1 MDPARKRQK
10 VSSACERCRKRK
22 LGCDQQRPC
31 QLCLR
36 AGVTCVPRG
45 EPVARASPTISIGA
59 LEQNRAPGEGQN
71 APVRPNDR
79 HTAVLP
85 ELNIVDLSTRMFLRD
100 EQHQTLGYDT
110 SALPGGKKT
119 YSPLLSSPIPW
130 RDGIGIQL
138 PPRQVLDELVT
149 QFFDSVDWF
158 MMGQVFHEGSFR
170 QRYDSLIT
178 SVHVAGPDN
187 NFLWLVMLVL
197 ALGAHY
203 SSLREPLNE
212 HHRNLSVLSEKLLT
226 QIEYRFLQIIGC
238 PNVEAVQVC
247 VLLGSFHLFN
257 GRPTVG
263 MGVLGSG
270 IKIAQVIGLHR
281 ESMWHNLSEV
291 AQESRRRSWWAL
303 EVFDKYAAVAF
314 GRPCSIDDSDCN
326 IGLVTDVGD
335 ISPRQSP
342 LLTYHQWKFRLYRI
356 MGPFL
361 GRRLQSN
368 RLDTVRA
375 IHGQLVAWGRELP
388 DSLRLETYGESGS
401 SGDAPL
407 IQLAAL
413 ALQLTYDNLRIILH
427 RSVAFGDIGREVGLA
442 GRVVE
447 TESTAFSRQ
456 QLLESAL
463 RTSELY
469 RYSHLLQAS
478 RRTHAVMHIGICL
491 FTSGVVLCA
500 LSLMEPLSITSQK
513 AKAGIMQII
522 RLQKERVSNQHVL
535 SLQSVRILEDLVNV
549 VMQAEQ
555 RTILGGPIPASPSKP
570 RRRGERVADNE
581 YTDSSQTR
589 INAGG
594 DSDGAISTIQAS
606 LTPLQEVFANH
617 TQQPPN
623 QTGVPTSDNFAST
636 WQDAGG
642 LDHSMSALDSTA
654 GFSWDGNISSLVE
667 SGLADASQLWLWSD
681 NLGYQSFA
689 ELGDIL
695 H

>member
-36 AGVTCVPRG
+36 AGVTCIPRG
-45 EPVARASPTISIGA
+45 EPVARASPTSPIA
-59 LEQNRAPGEGQN
+59 APVEQNRAPSEGQN

-79 HTAVLP
+79 HTTVLP

-119 YSPLLSSPIPW
+119 YSPLLHSPIPW

-158 MMGQVFHEGSFR
+158 MMVFHEGSFR

-203 SSLREPLNE
+203 SSLHEPLDE

-281 ESMWHNLSEV
+281 ESMWHNLSDV
-291 AQESRRRSWWAL
+291 ARESRRRSWWAL
-303 EVFDKYAAVAF
+303 EVFDK
-314 GRPCSIDDSDCN
+314 
-326 IGLVTDVGD
+326 
-335 ISPRQSP
+335 
-342 LLTYHQWKFRLYRI
+342 LYRI

-375 IHGQLVAWGRELP
+375 IHGQLVAWERELP

-427 RSVAFGDIGREVGLA
+427 RSVAFGDIGHEVGLA

-447 TESTAFSRQ
+447 SESTAFSRQ

-522 RLQKERVSNQHVL
+522 RLQKESVSNQHVL

-555 RTILGGPIPASPSKP
+555 RTILGGPIPASISQPKG
-570 RRRGERVADNE
+570 RGKRVADNE
-581 YTDSSQTR
+581 YTGISQSQT
-589 INAGG
+589 NMNENSGG
-594 DSDGAISTIQAS
+594 ANTTTQAS

-623 QTGVPTSDNFAST
+623 QMGVPTPDTSAST

-642 LDHSMSALDSTA
+642 LDHSIPALDSTA

>member
-1 MDPARKRQK
+1 
-10 VSSACERCRKRK
+10 
-22 LGCDQQRPC
+22 
-31 QLCLR
+31 
-36 AGVTCVPRG
+36 
-45 EPVARASPTISIGA
+45 
-59 LEQNRAPGEGQN
+59 
-71 APVRPNDR
+71 
-79 HTAVLP
+79 
-85 ELNIVDLSTRMFLRD
+85 MFSRD

-110 SALPGGKKT
+110 SALPGGRKT

-138 PPRQVLDELVT
+138 PPRQVLDELIT

-158 MMGQVFHEGSFR
+158 MMVCSILVILFAIFFTTYPAGLMRLSQVFHEGSFR
-170 QRYDSLIT
+170 QRYKSLID

-187 NFLWLVMLVL
+187 NFLWVVLLVL

-203 SSLREPLNE
+203 SSLREPFDD
-212 HHRNLSVLSEKLLT
+212 HDQNLSVLSEKLLT

-281 ESMWHNLSEV
+281 ESMWHNISEV
-291 AQESRRRSWWAL
+291 ARESRRRSWWAL
-303 EVFDKYAAVAF
+303 EVFDKYVTGSSPHLSRIPSDVSFISRYAAVAF

-326 IGLVTDVGD
+326 IGLVTDVGE
-335 ISPRQSP
+335 ISPRQTP

-361 GRRLQSN
+361 GRRLQTN
-368 RLDTVRA
+368 RLDTVKA
-375 IHGQLVAWGRELP
+375 IHDQLVTWERELP
-388 DSLRLETYGESGS
+388 NSLRLESYKEDS
-401 SGDAPL
+401 SAGHPPL

-427 RSVAFGDIGREVGLA
+427 RSVAFGVFDHEADSDGK
-442 GRVVE
+442 VVE
-447 TESTAFSRQ
+447 IESSAFSRQ

-522 RLQKERVSNQHVL
+522 RLQKERVSKHHVL
-535 SLQSVRILEDLVNV
+535 SLQSVKILEDLVNV
-549 VMQAEQ
+549 VLQAEQ
-555 RTILGGPIPASPSKP
+555 RTILGNPVPASTSEQKST
-570 RRRGERVADNE
+570 ERHVVESE
-581 YTDSSQTR
+581 YTNLNQTQT
-589 INAGG
+589 NQEG
-594 DSDGAISTIQAS
+594 DIRCVVATAQAS
-606 LTPLQEVFANH
+606 LTPLQE
-617 TQQPPN
+617 
-623 QTGVPTSDNFAST
+623 
-636 WQDAGG
+636 
-642 LDHSMSALDSTA
+642 
-654 GFSWDGNISSLVE
+654 GNAPHVMYIT
-667 SGLADASQLWLWSD
+667 
-681 NLGYQSFA
+681 F
-689 ELGDIL
+689 
-695 H
+695 

>member
-10 VSSACERCRKRK
+10 VSSACERCRQRK
-22 LGCDQQRPC
+22 LGCDEQRPC
-31 QLCLR
+31 QLCVR
-36 AGVTCVPRG
+36 AGVTCIPRG
-45 EPVARASPTISIGA
+45 DPVARASPARPIAVPVAQGESCDGQA
-59 LEQNRAPGEGQN
+59 APIPANG
-71 APVRPNDR
+71 R
-79 HTAVLP
+79 HTAILS
-85 ELNIVDLSTRMFLRD
+85 ELNIVDLSTQIFSRD
-100 EQHQTLGYDT
+100 DQHQALGYDT
-110 SALPGGKKT
+110 SALPGGKKA
-119 YSPLLSSPIPW
+119 YSPLITNLTPW
-130 RDGIGIQL
+130 REVIGVQL
-138 PPRQVLDELVT
+138 PAQPVLDELVT

-158 MMGQVFHEGSFR
+158 MMVFHEGSFR
-170 QRYDSLIT
+170 QRYDKLIA
-178 SVHVAGPDN
+178 SVHVTGPDN
-187 NFLWLVMLVL
+187 NFLWLVSLVL

-203 SSLREPLNE
+203 SSLPDSLTD
-212 HHRNLSVLSEKLLT
+212 HHQSLSVLSEQLLT

-281 ESMWHNLSEV
+281 ESMWHNLSDV

-326 IGLVTDVGD
+326 IGLVTDVGET
-335 ISPRQSP
+335 SPRQSP
-342 LLTYHQWKFRLYRI
+342 LLTYHQWKFRLYRL

-361 GRRLQSN
+361 GRRLQTKG
-368 RLDTVRA
+368 LDTVKV
-375 IHGQLVAWGRELP
+375 IHERLATWERELP
-388 DSLRLETYGESGS
+388 NSLRLETYKNDDTSGHP
-401 SGDAPL
+401 PL

-427 RSVAFGDIGREVGLA
+427 RSVAFGDMGQEARINGRLVG
-442 GRVVE
+442 
-447 TESTAFSRQ
+447 TESSVFSRQ
-456 QLLESAL
+456 QLLDAAL

-469 RYSHLLQAS
+469 QYSHLLQAS

-500 LSLMEPLSITSQK
+500 LSLMEPLSTTSQK

-535 SLQSVRILEDLVNV
+535 SLQSVKILEDLVNV

-555 RTILGGPIPASPSKP
+555 RIILGGPIQSSTLNEID
-570 RRRGERVADNE
+570 RGKGATDDE
-581 YTDSSQTR
+581 YTGFSRTKRNLDDPGSAAWAT
-589 INAGG
+589 
-594 DSDGAISTIQAS
+594 QAS

-617 TQQPPN
+617 TQNPLQHM
-623 QTGVPTSDNFAST
+623 GVPSSEASVSI
-636 WQDAGG
+636 WQDAEG
-642 LDHSMSALDSTA
+642 LDHRAPALDSST
-654 GFSWDGNISSLVE
+654 GFSWDGNIFSLMD
-667 SGLADASQLWLWSD
+667 SGLADASQLWLWSND
-681 NLGYQSFA
+681 LGYQSFA
-689 ELGDIL
+689 ELSDI
-695 H
+695 HY

>member
-1 MDPARKRQK
+1 
-10 VSSACERCRKRK
+10 
-22 LGCDQQRPC
+22 
-31 QLCLR
+31 
-36 AGVTCVPRG
+36 
-45 EPVARASPTISIGA
+45 
-59 LEQNRAPGEGQN
+59 
-71 APVRPNDR
+71 
-79 HTAVLP
+79 
-85 ELNIVDLSTRMFLRD
+85 MFLRD

-138 PPRQVLDELVT
+138 PPLQVLDELVT

-158 MMGQVFHEGSFR
+158 MMVCSVLVILLAVLFTTCPTGLMSFGQVFHEGSFR
-170 QRYDSLIT
+170 QRYATLIT
-178 SVHVAGPDN
+178 SAYVAGPDN
-187 NFLWLVMLVL
+187 NFLWLLMLVL

-203 SSLREPLNE
+203 SSLREPLDE
-212 HHRNLSVLSEKLLT
+212 HHRNLSVLSETLLT

-281 ESMWHNLSEV
+281 EAMWHNLSEV
-291 AQESRRRSWWAL
+291 ARESRRRSWWAL
-303 EVFDKYAAVAF
+303 EVFDK
-314 GRPCSIDDSDCN
+314 
-326 IGLVTDVGD
+326 
-335 ISPRQSP
+335 
-342 LLTYHQWKFRLYRI
+342 LYRI

-368 RLDTVRA
+368 RVDTVRA
-375 IHGQLVAWGRELP
+375 IHGQLVAWERELP
-388 DSLRLETYGESGS
+388 DSLRLEKYGESGS

-427 RSVAFGDIGREVGLA
+427 RSVAFGDIGHEVGLA

-522 RLQKERVSNQHVL
+522 RLQKESVSNQHVL

-555 RTILGGPIPASPSKP
+555 RTILGGPIPASISQPKGRP
-570 RRRGERVADNE
+570 KRVADNE
-581 YTDSSQTR
+581 YTGISQSQT
-589 INAGG
+589 NMNENSGG
-594 DSDGAISTIQAS
+594 ANTTTQAS

-623 QTGVPTSDNFAST
+623 QMAVPTSDTSASAS
-636 WQDAGG
+636 QDAGA
-642 LDHSMSALDSTA
+642 LDHIMPALDSTA

-689 ELGDIL
+689 ELDDIL

>member
-45 EPVARASPTISIGA
+45 EPVARASPTISNPA
-59 LEQNRAPGEGQN
+59 PVEQGGTYGEGRT
-71 APVRPNDR
+71 APILPNDR
-79 HTAVLP
+79 RTAVLP
-85 ELNIVDLSTRMFLRD
+85 ELNIVDLSTRMFSRD

-130 RDGIGIQL
+130 RDGIGVQL
-138 PPRQVLDELVT
+138 PPRQVLNELIT

-158 MMGQVFHEGSFR
+158 MMVCAVLVILLAIFFTTYPDGSFR
-170 QRYDSLIT
+170 QRYESLID
-178 SVHVAGPDN
+178 SVHVAGPDT
-187 NFLWLVMLVL
+187 NFLWLVLLVL

-203 SSLREPLNE
+203 SSLREPFDG
-212 HHRNLSVLSEKLLT
+212 HGQNLSVLSEKLLT

-263 MGVLGSG
+263 MGVLGGG

-281 ESMWHNLSEV
+281 ESMWPNLSEV
-291 AQESRRRSWWAL
+291 ARESRRRSWWAL

-326 IGLVTDVGD
+326 IGLVTDVGE
-335 ISPRQSP
+335 ISPRQTP

-361 GRRLQSN
+361 GRRLQTN
-368 RLDTVRA
+368 RMDTVKA
-375 IHGQLVAWGRELP
+375 IHDQLVTWERELP
-388 DSLRLETYGESGS
+388 NSLRLETYKKDSS
-401 SGDAPL
+401 SGHPPL

-427 RSVAFGDIGREVGLA
+427 RSVAFGVFEHEA
-442 GRVVE
+442 GSDGKVVE
-447 TESTAFSRQ
+447 TESSAFSRQ

-522 RLQKERVSNQHVL
+522 RLQKERVSKHHVL
-535 SLQSVRILEDLVNV
+535 SLQSVKILEDLVNV
-549 VMQAEQ
+549 VLQAEQ
-555 RTILGGPIPASPSKP
+555 RTILGNPVPASTSQPKP
-570 RRRGERVADNE
+570 IERHVDESE
-581 YTDSSQTR
+581 YANLNQTQT
-589 INAGG
+589 NQKGNLGG
-594 DSDGAISTIQAS
+594 VVTTAQVS
-606 LTPLQEVFANH
+606 LTPLQEV
-617 TQQPPN
+617 
-623 QTGVPTSDNFAST
+623 D
-636 WQDAGG
+636 
-642 LDHSMSALDSTA
+642 
-654 GFSWDGNISSLVE
+654 

-689 ELGDIL
+689 ELSDTTVRQQWSTC
-695 H
+695 

>member
-45 EPVARASPTISIGA
+45 QPVARAPPTIPIVAPAGQRRSYG
-59 LEQNRAPGEGQN
+59 EERA
-71 APVRPNDR
+71 APVRLNDR
-79 HTAVLP
+79 DTAVLP
-85 ELNIVDLSTRMFLRD
+85 ELNIVDLSTRIFSRD
-100 EQHQTLGYDT
+100 EQHQALEYDT
-110 SALPGGKKT
+110 SALPGGRKT
-119 YSPLLSSPIPW
+119 YSPLLSSPMPW
-130 RDGIGIQL
+130 RDAIGTEL
-138 PPRQVLDELVT
+138 PDRQVLDELVT

-158 MMGQVFHEGSFR
+158 MMVFHEGSFR
-170 QRYDSLIT
+170 HRYESLIA
-178 SVHVAGPDN
+178 SEHVAAPDS
-187 NFLWLVMLVL
+187 NFLWLVLLVL

-203 SSLREPLNE
+203 SSLSEPLGENLQS
-212 HHRNLSVLSEKLLT
+212 LSVLSEKLLT

-291 AQESRRRSWWAL
+291 ARESRRRSWWAL

-326 IGLVTDVGD
+326 IDMVTDVGEV
-335 ISPRQSP
+335 SPRQSP
-342 LLTYHQWKFRLYRI
+342 LLTYHQWKFKLYRL

-361 GRRLQSN
+361 GRRLQTN
-368 RLDTVRA
+368 RLDTVKVVHDR
-375 IHGQLVAWGRELP
+375 LVTWERELP
-388 DSLRLETYGESGS
+388 DSLRLETYKEDDKSGHP
-401 SGDAPL
+401 PL

-427 RSVAFGDIGREVGLA
+427 RSVAFGDIGPELGVS
-442 GRVVE
+442 GRIA
-447 TESTAFSRQ
+447 ESEGPAFSRQ
-456 QLLESAL
+456 QLLEASL

-469 RYSHLLQAS
+469 RYSHLLKAS

-522 RLQKERVSNQHVL
+522 RLQKERVSNHHVL

-555 RTILGGPIPASPSKP
+555 RIILGDPTPASISKP
-570 RRRGERVADNE
+570 RNREKYVDNG
-581 YTDSSQTR
+581 YTDFSQTQA
-589 INAGG
+589 NADVG
-594 DSDGAISTIQAS
+594 SSTAVTAQTS

-617 TQQPPN
+617 TQPPSS
-623 QTGVPTSDNFAST
+623 QMEVPTSGTSSST

-642 LDHSMSALDSTA
+642 LGPMDSALDSSA
-654 GFSWDGNISSLVE
+654 GFSWDGNISSLVD

-689 ELGDIL
+689 ELSDIL

>member
-45 EPVARASPTISIGA
+45 EPVARASPTISNPA
-59 LEQNRAPGEGQN
+59 PVEQRRTYGEGQT
-71 APVRPNDR
+71 APIRPNDR
-79 HTAVLP
+79 RTAVLP
-85 ELNIVDLSTRMFLRD
+85 ELNIVDLSTRMFSRD

-119 YSPLLSSPIPW
+119 YSPLISSPIPW

-138 PPRQVLDELVT
+138 PPRQVLDELIT
-149 QFFDSVDWF
+149 QFFESVDWF
-158 MMGQVFHEGSFR
+158 MMVFHEGSFR
-170 QRYDSLIT
+170 QRYKSLIA
-178 SVHVAGPDN
+178 SVHVAGPDS

-203 SSLREPLNE
+203 SSLREPFDD
-212 HHRNLSVLSEKLLT
+212 HGQNLSVLSEKLLT

-326 IGLVTDVGD
+326 IGLVTDVGE
-335 ISPRQSP
+335 ISPRQTP

-361 GRRLQSN
+361 GRRLQTN
-368 RLDTVRA
+368 RMDTVKA
-375 IHGQLVAWGRELP
+375 IHDQLVKWERELP
-388 DSLRLETYGESGS
+388 NSLRLETYKEDSS
-401 SGDAPL
+401 SGHPPL

-427 RSVAFGDIGREVGLA
+427 RSVAFGDFDHEA
-442 GRVVE
+442 GSDGKVVE
-447 TESTAFSRQ
+447 TESSAFSRQ

-500 LSLMEPLSITSQK
+500 LSLVEPLSITSQK

-522 RLQKERVSNQHVL
+522 RLQKERVSKQHVL
-535 SLQSVRILEDLVNV
+535 SLQSVKILEDLVNV
-549 VMQAEQ
+549 VLQAEQ
-555 RTILGGPIPASPSKP
+555 RTILGNPVPESTSQPKAI
-570 RRRGERVADNE
+570 ERHVVESE
-581 YTDSSQTR
+581 YPNFNQTQT
-589 INAGG
+589 NQQGDLGG
-594 DSDGAISTIQAS
+594 VVTTAQAS

-617 TQQPPN
+617 TQQPSN
-623 QTGVPTSDNFAST
+623 QIGVPASEISAPT

-642 LDHSMSALDSTA
+642 LDDRVSGLDSSA
-654 GFSWDGNISSLVE
+654 GFSWDGNISSLVD

-689 ELGDIL
+689 ELSDVL
-695 H
+695 Q

>member
-36 AGVTCVPRG
+36 AGATCVPRG
-45 EPVARASPTISIGA
+45 ELVARASPTSPIA
-59 LEQNRAPGEGQN
+59 APVEQRRAPGERQN

-79 HTAVLP
+79 QTAVLP

-138 PPRQVLDELVT
+138 PPLQILDELVT

-158 MMGQVFHEGSFR
+158 MMVFHEGSFR
-170 QRYDSLIT
+170 QRYASLIT
-178 SVHVAGPDN
+178 SAYVAGPDN
-187 NFLWLVMLVL
+187 NFLWLLMLVL

-203 SSLREPLNE
+203 SSLREPLDE
-212 HHRNLSVLSEKLLT
+212 HHRNLSVLSETLLT

-281 ESMWHNLSEV
+281 EAMWHNLSEV
-291 AQESRRRSWWAL
+291 ARESRRRSWWAL
-303 EVFDKYAAVAF
+303 EVFDK
-314 GRPCSIDDSDCN
+314 
-326 IGLVTDVGD
+326 
-335 ISPRQSP
+335 
-342 LLTYHQWKFRLYRI
+342 LYRI

-368 RLDTVRA
+368 RLETVRA
-375 IHGQLVAWGRELP
+375 IHGQLVAWERELP
-388 DSLRLETYGESGS
+388 DSLRLEKYGESGS

-427 RSVAFGDIGREVGLA
+427 RSVAFGDIGHEVGLA

-522 RLQKERVSNQHVL
+522 RLQKESVSNQHVL

-555 RTILGGPIPASPSKP
+555 RTILGGPIPASISQPKG
-570 RRRGERVADNE
+570 RAKRVADNE
-581 YTDSSQTR
+581 YTGISQSQT
-589 INAGG
+589 NMNENSGG
-594 DSDGAISTIQAS
+594 ANTTTQAS

-623 QTGVPTSDNFAST
+623 QMAVSTSDTSASA
-636 WQDAGG
+636 WQDAGA
-642 LDHSMSALDSTA
+642 LDHIMPALDSTA

>member
-10 VSSACERCRKRK
+10 VSSACERCRQRK

-45 EPVARASPTISIGA
+45 EPVARISPMIPVAAPTGQMRSYRRAAPIS
-59 LEQNRAPGEGQN
+59 L
-71 APVRPNDR
+71 NDR

-85 ELNIVDLSTRMFLRD
+85 ELNIVDLSTQIFSRD
-100 EQHQTLGYDT
+100 DQHQALEYDT

-119 YSPLLSSPIPW
+119 YSPLASSPIPW
-130 RDGIGIQL
+130 RDAIGIEL
-138 PPRQVLDELVT
+138 PARQVLDELVT

-158 MMGQVFHEGSFR
+158 MMVFHEGSFR
-170 QRYDSLIT
+170 HRYESLIA
-178 SVHVAGPDN
+178 SVHVAAPDN
-187 NFLWLVMLVL
+187 NFLWLVLLVL
-197 ALGAHY
+197 GLGAHY
-203 SSLREPLNE
+203 SSLSEPFNE
-212 HHRNLSVLSEKLLT
+212 HCQSLSVLSEKLLT

-291 AQESRRRSWWAL
+291 GRESRRRSWWAL

-314 GRPCSIDDSDCN
+314 GRPCSTDDSDCN
-326 IGLVTDVGD
+326 IGMVTDVGD
-335 ISPRQSP
+335 ISPRQRP
-342 LLTYHQWKFRLYRI
+342 LLTYHQWKFKLYRI

-361 GRRLQSN
+361 GRRLQTN
-368 RLDTVRA
+368 QLDTVKV
-375 IHGQLVAWGRELP
+375 IHDRLVTWERELP
-388 DSLRLETYGESGS
+388 DNLRLETYKEDDHSGHP
-401 SGDAPL
+401 PL

-427 RSVAFGDIGREVGLA
+427 RSVAFGDIGPEVSLNR
-442 GRVVE
+442 RVVE
-447 TESTAFSRQ
+447 SGGPAFSRQ

-500 LSLMEPLSITSQK
+500 LSLMDPLSTTSQK

-522 RLQKERVSNQHVL
+522 RLQKERVSKQHVL
-535 SLQSVRILEDLVNV
+535 SLQSVKILEDLVNV

-555 RTILGGPIPASPSKP
+555 RTILGDPIPTSISTP
-570 RRRGERVADNE
+570 RSREKHVDDQYN
-581 YTDSSQTR
+581 DFSQTKTYT
-589 INAGG
+589 GV
-594 DSDGAISTIQAS
+594 DSGTVVTTAQAS
-606 LTPLQEVFANH
+606 LMPLQEVFANH
-617 TQQPPN
+617 TQQPSS
-623 QTGVPTSDNFAST
+623 QMEVSISGTSSST

-642 LDHSMSALDSTA
+642 LGHRDSALDSSA
-654 GFSWDGNISSLVE
+654 GFSWDGNISSLVD

-689 ELGDIL
+689 ELSDIL

>member
-45 EPVARASPTISIGA
+45 EPVARASPTVSNPA
-59 LEQNRAPGEGQN
+59 PVEQRRTYGEGRT
-71 APVRPNDR
+71 APIRPNDR
-79 HTAVLP
+79 RTAVLP
-85 ELNIVDLSTRMFLRD
+85 ELNIVDLSTRMFSRD

-119 YSPLLSSPIPW
+119 YSPLISSPIPW

-138 PPRQVLDELVT
+138 PPRQVLDELIT

-158 MMGQVFHEGSFR
+158 MMVFHEGSFR
-170 QRYDSLIT
+170 QRYKSLIA
-178 SVHVAGPDN
+178 SVHVAGPDS

-203 SSLREPLNE
+203 SSLREPFDD
-212 HHRNLSVLSEKLLT
+212 HGQNLSVLSEKLLT

-303 EVFDKYAAVAF
+303 EVFDK
-314 GRPCSIDDSDCN
+314 
-326 IGLVTDVGD
+326 
-335 ISPRQSP
+335 
-342 LLTYHQWKFRLYRI
+342 LYRI

-361 GRRLQSN
+361 GRRLQTN
-368 RLDTVRA
+368 RMDTVKA
-375 IHGQLVAWGRELP
+375 IHDQLVAWERELP
-388 DSLRLETYGESGS
+388 NSLRLETYKEDSS
-401 SGDAPL
+401 SGHPPL

-427 RSVAFGDIGREVGLA
+427 RSVAFGDFDHEA
-442 GRVVE
+442 GSDGKVVE
-447 TESTAFSRQ
+447 TECSAFSRQ

-500 LSLMEPLSITSQK
+500 LSLVEPLSITSQK

-522 RLQKERVSNQHVL
+522 RLQKERVSKQHVL
-535 SLQSVRILEDLVNV
+535 SLQSVKILEDLVNV
-549 VMQAEQ
+549 VLQAEQ
-555 RTILGGPIPASPSKP
+555 RTILGNPVPASTSQPKAI
-570 RRRGERVADNE
+570 ERHIVESE
-581 YTDSSQTR
+581 YPNFNQTQT
-589 INAGG
+589 NQQGDLGG
-594 DSDGAISTIQAS
+594 AVTTAQAS

-617 TQQPPN
+617 TQQPSN
-623 QTGVPTSDNFAST
+623 QIGVPASEISAPT

-642 LDHSMSALDSTA
+642 LDDRVSGLDSSA
-654 GFSWDGNISSLVE
+654 GFSWDGNISSLVD

-689 ELGDIL
+689 ELSDVL
-695 H
+695 Q

>member
-36 AGVTCVPRG
+36 AGATCVPRG
-45 EPVARASPTISIGA
+45 ELVARASPTSPIA
-59 LEQNRAPGEGQN
+59 APVEQRRAPGERQN

-79 HTAVLP
+79 QTAVLP

-138 PPRQVLDELVT
+138 PPLQILDELVT

-158 MMGQVFHEGSFR
+158 MMVFHEGSFR
-170 QRYDSLIT
+170 QRYASLIT
-178 SVHVAGPDN
+178 SAYVAGPDN
-187 NFLWLVMLVL
+187 NFLWLLMLVL

-203 SSLREPLNE
+203 SSLREPLDE
-212 HHRNLSVLSEKLLT
+212 HHRNLSVLSETLLT

-281 ESMWHNLSEV
+281 EAMWHNLSEV
-291 AQESRRRSWWAL
+291 ARESRRRSWWAL

-314 GRPCSIDDSDCN
+314 GRPCSIDDSDCK
-326 IGLVTDVGD
+326 IGMVRDVGE
-335 ISPRQSP
+335 ISPRQGP

-368 RLDTVRA
+368 RLETVRA
-375 IHGQLVAWGRELP
+375 IHGQLVAWERELP
-388 DSLRLETYGESGS
+388 DSLRLEKYGESGS

-427 RSVAFGDIGREVGLA
+427 RSVAFGDIGHEVGLA

-522 RLQKERVSNQHVL
+522 RLQKESVSNQHVL

-555 RTILGGPIPASPSKP
+555 RTILGGPIPASISQPKG
-570 RRRGERVADNE
+570 RAKRVADNE
-581 YTDSSQTR
+581 YTGISQSQT
-589 INAGG
+589 NMNENSGG
-594 DSDGAISTIQAS
+594 ANTTTQAS

-623 QTGVPTSDNFAST
+623 QMAVPTSDTSASA
-636 WQDAGG
+636 WQDAGA
-642 LDHSMSALDSTA
+642 LDHIMPALDSTA

>member
-36 AGVTCVPRG
+36 AGATCVPRG
-45 EPVARASPTISIGA
+45 ELVARASPTSPIA
-59 LEQNRAPGEGQN
+59 APVEQRRAPGERQN

-79 HTAVLP
+79 QTAVLP

-138 PPRQVLDELVT
+138 PPLQILDELVT

-158 MMGQVFHEGSFR
+158 MMVFHEGSFR
-170 QRYDSLIT
+170 QRYASLIT
-178 SVHVAGPDN
+178 SAYVAGPDN
-187 NFLWLVMLVL
+187 NFLWLLMLVL

-203 SSLREPLNE
+203 SSLREPLDE
-212 HHRNLSVLSEKLLT
+212 HHRNLSVLSETLLT

-281 ESMWHNLSEV
+281 EAMWHNLSEV
-291 AQESRRRSWWAL
+291 ARESRRRSWWAL
-303 EVFDKYAAVAF
+303 EVFDK
-314 GRPCSIDDSDCN
+314 
-326 IGLVTDVGD
+326 
-335 ISPRQSP
+335 
-342 LLTYHQWKFRLYRI
+342 LYRI

-368 RLDTVRA
+368 RLETVRA
-375 IHGQLVAWGRELP
+375 IHGQLVAWERELP
-388 DSLRLETYGESGS
+388 DSLRLEKYGESGS

-427 RSVAFGDIGREVGLA
+427 RSVAFGDIGHEVGLA

-522 RLQKERVSNQHVL
+522 RLQKESVSNQHVL

-555 RTILGGPIPASPSKP
+555 RTILGGPIPASISQPKG
-570 RRRGERVADNE
+570 RAKRVADNE
-581 YTDSSQTR
+581 YTGISQSQT
-589 INAGG
+589 NMNENSGG
-594 DSDGAISTIQAS
+594 ANTTTQAS

-623 QTGVPTSDNFAST
+623 QMAVPTSDTSASA
-636 WQDAGG
+636 WQDAGA
-642 LDHSMSALDSTA
+642 LDHIMPALDSTA